1 MLSNWRRQVVKLKA
15 FLSQRFNIAEQEVT
29 DTDVLNNFSK
39 VFPTVCKKK
48 KGAAQSHSPFVKLTS
63 SEESPTY
70 LSAAKEPNILV
81 HDDKDSGDDNPNSP
95 YSLMIGEHLYCQVT
109 KSENTLGHCLIQLLA
124 LY

>member
-1 MLSNWRRQVVKLKA
+1 MSFFA
-15 FLSQRFNIAEQEVT
+15 FYF
-29 DTDVLNNFSK
+29 K
-39 VFPTVCKKK
+39 
-48 KGAAQSHSPFVKLTS
+48 
-63 SEESPTY
+63 ESPTY
-70 LSAAKEPNILV
+70 LSSAKEPNILV